1 MGQTKDDY
9 ERVFEDLLF
18 GGPDDPCRKAYE
30 RIAIIGGSEHHDQSP
45 PSGKGR
51 YYFESYDPSLESFGT
66 SDSQEL
72 MQRIFAQL
80 GCVRLVRMKENEWSV
95 EDCENIFGTITETS
109 GHCHADPENGN
120 TRRRGTESYIDSC
133 ACEGIEISA
142 TVRTPGAGTWQVA
155 IVLRPCEGAEWE

>member
-30 RIAIIGGSEHHDQSP
+30 RIAIIGGSEHRDQSP

-51 YYFESYDPSLESFGT
+51 YYFESYDPCIESFGT
-66 SDSQEL
+66 TDPQEL
-72 MQRIFAQL
+72 LRRIFAQL

-95 EDCENIFGTITETS
+95 EDCENIFGTITEIVDQKPS
-109 GHCHADPENGN
+109 IPERLAASNE
-120 TRRRGTESYIDSC
+120 THTERIIVDC
-133 ACEGIEISA
+133 RVEIVVVNHVPEAS
-142 TVRTPGAGTWQVA
+142 P
-155 IVLRPCEGAEWE
+155 

>member
-51 YYFESYDPSLESFGT
+51 YYFESYDPCIESFGT
-66 SDSQEL
+66 SDSKEL
-72 MQRIFAQL
+72 LRRIFAQL

-95 EDCENIFGTITETS
+95 EDCENIFGTITEIVGGKPS
-109 GHCHADPENGN
+109 IPERLAASNE
-120 TRRRGTESYIDSC
+120 THTERIIVDC
-133 ACEGIEISA
+133 RVEIVVVNHVPEAS
-142 TVRTPGAGTWQVA
+142 P
-155 IVLRPCEGAEWE
+155 

>member
-30 RIAIIGGSEHHDQSP
+30 QIAIIGGSEHRDQSP

-66 SDSQEL
+66 SDSKEL

-95 EDCENIFGTITETS
+95 EDCENIFGTITEIVGGKPS
-109 GHCHADPENGN
+109 IPERLAASNE
-120 TRRRGTESYIDSC
+120 TRTERIIVDC
-133 ACEGIEISA
+133 RVEIVVVNHVPEAS
-142 TVRTPGAGTWQVA
+142 P
-155 IVLRPCEGAEWE
+155 

>member
-66 SDSQEL
+66 SDSKEL

-95 EDCENIFGTITETS
+95 EDCENIFGTIVETPS
-109 GHCHADPENGN
+109 IPERLAVSEVPESRNAA
-120 TRRRGTESYIDSC
+120 TRIV
-133 ACEGIEISA
+133 IEI
-142 TVRTPGAGTWQVA
+142 TVTYRVQEASP
-155 IVLRPCEGAEWE
+155 

>member
-30 RIAIIGGSEHHDQSP
+30 RIAIIGGSEHRDQSP

-66 SDSQEL
+66 SDSKEL

-95 EDCENIFGTITETS
+95 EDCENIFGTITEIVGGKPS
-109 GHCHADPENGN
+109 IPERLAASNE
-120 TRRRGTESYIDSC
+120 TRTERIIVDC
-133 ACEGIEISA
+133 RVEIVVVNHVPEAS
-142 TVRTPGAGTWQVA
+142 P
-155 IVLRPCEGAEWE
+155 

>member
-30 RIAIIGGSEHHDQSP
+30 QIAIIGGSEHHDQSP

-66 SDSQEL
+66 SDSKEL
-72 MQRIFAQL
+72 LQRIFAQL

-95 EDCENIFGTITETS
+95 EDCENIYGTITEIVGEKPS
-109 GHCHADPENGN
+109 IPE
-120 TRRRGTESYIDSC
+120 RLAASKESSEKRIIVNCSL
-133 ACEGIEISA
+133 EIVVVNHVPEAS
-142 TVRTPGAGTWQVA
+142 P
-155 IVLRPCEGAEWE
+155 